1 MIIELFRLRF
11 WLIIAVLFFLNSF
24 ALQAK
29 VRLPALISNGMVLQR
44 NQPLVIWG
52 WADSKEEISL
62 AFNGRNYHAVT
73 GNDRKWK
80 ITLPAQKAGGPFQ
93 MTISGENQILLTD
106 ILIGE
111 VWLCSGQS
119 NMEFIMRKASS
130 KYGKEISESK
140 NQMIRQFMV
149 KRTWSFS
156 IQDTLTHDS
165 WKTADANN
173 VLDFTAVGYFF
184 AKSLYEKYQ
193 VPIGLINSSY
203 GGTPVESW
211 TSEAGLKVFPEIL
224 SQIEAFKSPDKVNQI
239 LKSDQDKVANWYKK
253 VQNTDEGLRQPK
265 GQNWHANQIDFR
277 DWKEMTMPGFFE
289 DQQIDV
295 DGIVWLKKE
304 IILSDN
310 LAGATAILDLGN
322 ITDEDI
328 TYVNGTIVGKT
339 SSKHLA
345 RSYAVPAG
353 LLVAG
358 KNIITVRVLNKE
370 KQGGFVKD
378 KLYQLQVGKYKVS
391 LSGTWKYRIGTNVP
405 PLVTAALKQF
415 SREPTVLFNSMIAPL
430 IPYRIRGVIW
440 YQGENNVGAAQKYRT
455 LFPALISDWRNQWK
469 QGDFPF
475 LYVQLA
481 NFLKEDANP
490 EDSSWALL
498 RESQTKTLK
507 LANTGMAVIH
517 DIGEWNDIH
526 PLNKKDV
533 GDRLALIAQ
542 KVAYLD
548 QKTIYSGPVYQT
560 SAIEGSQI
568 VVSFTSIGTG
578 LMAKNGAELKHFA
591 IAGADKKFV
600 WAKAKIIDNTVVV
613 HSDAVKN
620 PKFVRYAWANNPVAA
635 NLYNKEGLPA
645 SSFRTDQ

>member
-1 MIIELFRLRF
+1 MIIELFRLRL
-11 WLIIAVLFFLNSF
+11 WLLIAAVFFLNSL
-24 ALQAK
+24 AVQAK
-29 VRLPALISNGMVLQR
+29 IKLPALISNGMVLQR
-44 NQPLVIWG
+44 DQQLAIWG
-52 WADSKEEISL
+52 WADSKEEITL
-62 AFNGRNYHAVT
+62 AFNGRNYHTVT
-73 GNDRKWK
+73 GTDRKWE
-80 ITLPAQKAGGPFQ
+80 IILPAQKAGGPFQ
-93 MTISGENQILLTD
+93 MKINGENQISLTD

-130 KYGKEISESK
+130 KYEKEISESK
-140 NQMIRQFMV
+140 NLKIRQFMV

-156 IQDTLTHDS
+156 IQDTIKHDS
-165 WKTADANN
+165 WKTADPKN

-184 AKSLYEKYQ
+184 AKSLYEKYG
-193 VPIGLINSSY
+193 VPIGLINSSF

-211 TSEAGLKVFPEIL
+211 TSEEGLKTFPDVL
-224 SQIEAFKSPDKVNQI
+224 AQIEPFKNPDNVNRI
-239 LKSDQDKVANWYKK
+239 LKDDQDKVANWYKN

-265 GQNWHANQIDFR
+265 GENWYTNKIDLR
-277 DWKEMTMPGFFE
+277 DWKEMDMPGFFE
-289 DQQIDV
+289 EQQIDV
-295 DGIVWLKKE
+295 DGVVWLKKE
-304 IILSDN
+304 IRLPDH
-310 LAGATAILDLGN
+310 LAAAAAILDLGN

-370 KQGGFVKD
+370 KQGGFLKD
-378 KLYQLQVGKYKVS
+378 KSYQLQVGQYKVP
-391 LSGTWKYRIGTNVP
+391 LSGTWKYRIGTKVQ

-430 IPYRIRGVIW
+430 IPYGIKGVIW
-440 YQGENNVGAAQKYRT
+440 YQGENNVGAAQKYQSF
-455 LFPALISDWRNQWK
+455 FPALIQDWRSQW
-469 QGDFPF
+469 QHGDFPF
-475 LYVQLA
+475 LFVQLA

-490 EDSSWALL
+490 EESSWALL
-498 RESQTKTLK
+498 REAQTKSLK
-507 LANTGMAVIH
+507 LPNTGMAVIH
-517 DIGEWNDIH
+517 DIGDWNDIH

-548 QKTIYSGPVYQT
+548 QKIIYSGPVYQS
-560 SAIEGSQI
+560 SAIEGGQI
-568 VVSFTSIGTG
+568 VLSFTSVGGG
-578 LMAKNGAELKHFA
+578 LMAKEGTELKHFA

-600 WAKAKIIDNTVVV
+600 WAKAKIIGNTVVV
-613 HSDAVKN
+613 HSNNVKK
-620 PKFVRYAWANNPVAA
+620 PKFVRYAWANNPVGA
-635 NLYNKEGLPA
+635 NLYNREGLPA